1 MKFPHY
7 ALLSALAAALVF
19 LGFRV
24 GAVPPPAPD
33 RMQAR
38 FEIFGFGGLHLLTNN
53 TRLETSAGRYAIAMD
68 MTTRGLASVF
78 VNLDSHSQV
87 RGWLNGDA
95 AQPQQYSGETRRDG
109 TDRRS
114 RIEYG
119 TDGTVLSTEVF
130 PPVEQP
136 ISVATDRTRGTVDQ
150 LTAYF
155 LVERQLAQHN
165 TCKRVVAVF
174 DGNHRYDLHF
184 RDAPPEPLPAGSSPR
199 YQGPVRL
206 CEMTRKDIAGP
217 ADHSEGAYRGRIW
230 YAWVGRRDLMMPVEM
245 EFDTTV
251 GLVKGHLAELQGRDL
266 DLRFE

>member
-1 MKFPHY
+1 MKFPPY
-7 ALLSALAAALVF
+7 ALLSALAAALLF

-24 GAVPPPAPD
+24 GAVPAPAPD

-68 MTTRGLASVF
+68 LTTRGVASVF
-78 VNLDSHSQV
+78 VDLDSHSQV

-95 AQPQQYSGETRRDG
+95 AQPQQYSGETRRGG

-114 RIEYG
+114 HLEYG
-119 TDGTVLSTEVF
+119 PDGSLLNAEVS
-130 PPVEQP
+130 PPIERS
-136 ISVATDRTRGTVDQ
+136 ISLAADRTRGTVDQ
-150 LTAYF
+150 LTAYY
-155 LVERQLAQHN
+155 LVERQLALHN
-165 TCKRVVAVF
+165 TCRRVVAVF

-184 RDAPPEPLPAGSSPR
+184 RDAPPEPLPAGSDPR
-199 YQGPVRL
+199 FGGPVRL

-230 YAWVGRRDLMMPVEM
+230 YAFVGRRDVMMPVEM
-245 EFDTTV
+245 EFDTSV
-251 GLVKGHLAELQGRDL
+251 GLVKGHLAELHARDL